1 MTGKGEDGYVLGYF
15 MILLMVIMIFV
26 TSVMS
31 LSFGYYSRTV
41 KDKYRKQAFYTARSV
56 AQVLAEECISRE
68 EENDTAGIMEELYEF
83 GDIELSGLPD
93 EMGECVMRLEYE
105 KDTRNLYI
113 WITASVKDQK
123 GIAAAV
129 LHWEN
134 GSGETDSTSDN
145 GGWELIGY
153 INEERKH
160 DEILEGY

>member
-15 MILLMVIMIFV
+15 MILLMVIMIFI

-41 KDKYRKQAFYTARSV
+41 KDKQRKQAFYTARSMV
-56 AQVLAEECISRE
+56 QVLAEECIGRE
-68 EENDTAGIMEELYEF
+68 EENDTAGIMEEFYEF
-83 GDIELSGLPD
+83 GDVEISGLPK

-113 WITASVKDQK
+113 WITAFVEDQE

-129 LHWEN
+129 LHWET
-134 GSGETDSTSDN
+134 GSGESNSKSNN
-145 GGWELIGY
+145 GVWELIGY